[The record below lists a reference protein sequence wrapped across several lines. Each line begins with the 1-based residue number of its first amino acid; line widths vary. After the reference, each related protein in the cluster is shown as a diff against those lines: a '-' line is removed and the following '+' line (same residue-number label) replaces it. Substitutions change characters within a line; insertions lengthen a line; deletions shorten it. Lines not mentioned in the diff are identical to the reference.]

1 MKNKTLII
9 ILIFAL
15 LSSLVTFSNAAEAIE
30 SSTNILVYDGVVSS
44 ITTSIPT
51 RDATIHPAE
60 KMIDGSLTGDNYF
73 KTHNLK
79 DRTDDLVITINLS
92 DVHSIGSVGVYER
105 FATTNCSDS
114 VKIQV
119 GTSSSLATVISGGSL
134 KSGGNGAAVRNHYV
148 FDKAYQG
155 DTIVITF
162 SGGKGGKDE
171 IYSQYE
177 IYEIE
182 AYENLKIEGNILA
195 SHTKDITASIKM
207 SHPTIHPPSK
217 MVDGSFSGDD
227 YYKSIN
233 SSDDNTDLV
242 VTIKLDKI
250 CLIGQIKVFERYIAS
265 YGVCSDSVTIKIGV
279 GTNMTTAVSDGALS
293 TGRSYSAVES
303 VFNIIPRAYGDTI
316 EITFEGTED
325 RGTSGEC
332 TYQIF
337 EIEAYSD
344 TESELYMC
352 KNSPR
357 ARVNGYVRHID
368 ETNVDVVPEI
378 VDSTF
383 MAPASFLAD
392 SLNLEFSGSPH
403 EAKISD
409 TNKSVIFTSGS
420 STCSSSSGSM
430 IMSAVPYTKHG
441 LLYVPA
447 YALCDAMGIKYE
459 SDDCGLF
466 LAGDFAVI
474 DWNNLDQFTLIT
486 EKLRDVVY
494 GENPLP
500 SDVIE
505 RLKVQNPDNQHP
517 RLLIPQ
523 GMSVKNL
530 RTRIQYEPYKTWSE
544 EIIAR
549 ADSYILDKEKKPF
562 EYVIPDGIR
571 LLNVSERA
579 MKYIGDIAFA
589 YLITG
594 DTHYADEAIDIMM
607 TVCAFPDWNPKH
619 FLDVGKMSAA
629 VALGYDWCYDR
640 LTPSQKETVK
650 NTLIDYA
657 LRPVMEDYNE
667 LPRNRTYYW
676 SSSESSAY
684 PNNWIAVCAG
694 GTTMAALAI
703 GDEELGDFTEAGNVI
718 TEGMDRLK
726 DLLDT
731 YLPDGGFLDGTTYW
745 RFAMEYIG
753 YHVGSMRSALG
764 TDYNISNA
772 PGLHITFEWIEKLT
786 GPTGPFNFDTSDDE
800 YVDSP
805 EFILFGEITDNPAY
819 IDFRVNQQINNEGI
833 APHYKDILWYDNTVD
848 HENKKLPLDFNSRGA
863 TNVYVTG
870 AGYDED
876 DAWAAMYA
884 GYRKKAVKAMQD
896 FDGTFVFDMMGTRWA
911 LDYGGEKQT
920 YYNTGYSFTDYYICR
935 AEGHNTIILTEGDE
949 HDHDPYACGR
959 LERTESNDRSSFAVY
974 DLTDQLDDKGA
985 SLWRRGM
992 MMDRITQKITIQD
1005 QLEIEDGDS
1014 MFYWFMHTKAEIE
1027 LADDGKSAVLTIG
1040 NKQIQARLITDDESL
1055 VFTVMAAEPLPG
1067 SPNPEEQ
1074 KSTEGTRK
1082 LAVYSPSV
1090 SSVNMAVEFV
1100 PLHNGTT
1107 DVKTEPLT
1115 SMDSWSL
1122 KEKPGVIIKNSY
1134 SENNG
1139 SGEYSYGETV
1149 TIDAGT
1155 KDNATFSHWE
1165 AEGITLEDPTS
1176 PTVTFSMPANS
1187 VTLTAK
1193 WQGLDFFDFN
1203 FDNWTSAEDFINSD
1217 GESTGYGWQS
1227 GYVPYSASLY
1237 TDPTRTGQGLKV
1249 TTSADS
1255 PRNHSRLYVYPEGQA
1270 AFGDYVLWTE
1280 ISVKF
1285 EDRFVGFG
1293 WDHTKGTA
1301 PIRIGTDG
1309 VVYYFGSVGKSTHA
1323 NNGFSLGYQL
1333 ELGKWY
1339 HISLA
1344 MDCANAKAG
1353 DGGPIH
1359 LWINGKKLCNGEP
1372 KYTNSSFK
1380 KEENN
1385 FNYIR
1390 FVVESPDDGYA
1401 NVCIDNFKFYT
1412 TESVDTHATEDFEGA
1427 RLSSDEYFVDRDKV
1441 YVPKGTT
1448 ASQFIS
1454 GVSVPGTK
1462 LAKGDVLLSENDTLT
1477 TGTTVYSNADN
1488 GIGFLNYEIVADI
1501 SCSLISDTIY
1511 QSNDK
1516 FSIDCV
1522 NLKNEPTK
1530 AQIFVATYDDA
1541 ELLQFSQPREII
1553 LPPGK
1558 SEIDSVDISF
1568 VEEGKNYKVFIWDK
1582 LSKAVPLCVNA
1593 EFTKK

>member
-1 MKNKTLII
+1 MKNKVLIMV
-9 ILIFAL
+9 LIFAM
-15 LSSLVTFSNAAEAIE
+15 LSSLVVFPDAAVATG

-51 RDATIHPAE
+51 RNAVYHSAE
-60 KMIDGSLTGDNYF
+60 KMIDGSLVGDNYF
-73 KTHNLK
+73 KTDNSK
-79 DRTDDLVITINLS
+79 DRTDDLVITIKLS
-92 DVHSIGSVGVYER
+92 DVHSIDAVSIYER
-105 FATTNCSDS
+105 FVTTVCSDS

-119 GTSSSLATVISGGSL
+119 GTSSSLATAISHGSL
-134 KSGGNGAAVRNHYV
+134 NSGGNGAAVRNHYV

-155 DTIVITF
+155 DTIVVTF
-162 SGGKGGKDE
+162 LGGKGGKDE

-182 AYENLKIEGNILA
+182 VYEDLKIDGNILA
-195 SHTKDITASIKM
+195 SHTKEITASIKN
-207 SHPTIHPPSK
+207 SHPTYHPPLK

-233 SSDDNTDLV
+233 TSDDNTDLV
-242 VTIKLDKI
+242 ITIKLDKI

-265 YGVCSDSVTIKIGV
+265 YGVCSDSVTIKIGD
-279 GTNMTTAVSDGALS
+279 GTNMTTVVSGGTLS

-303 VFNIIPRAYGDTI
+303 VFNIVPRAYGDTI
-316 EITFEGTED
+316 EIIFAGTED

-332 TYQIF
+332 TYQIY

-357 ARVNGYVRHID
+357 ARVNGYVCYID
-368 ETNVDVVPEI
+368 ETNADVMPEI
-378 VDSTF
+378 VDYTF

-392 SLNLEFSGSPH
+392 ALNLKFSGSPD
-403 EAKISD
+403 EATISGEH
-409 TNKSVIFTSGS
+409 KSVTFTSGIN
-420 STCSSSSGSM
+420 TCSSSSGN
-430 IMSAVPYTKHG
+430 IVMSAVPYTKHG
-441 LLYVPA
+441 HLYIPA
-447 YALCDAMGIKYE
+447 YALCEAMDIGYE

-474 DWNNLDQFTLIT
+474 DWNNLEQFKLIT

-494 GENPLP
+494 GEIPLP
-500 SDVIE
+500 SDVIA
-505 RLKVQNPDNQHP
+505 RLKVKNPNNQHP

-523 GMSVKNL
+523 GMSVKDL
-530 RTRIQYEPYKTWSE
+530 RTRIKYEPYKTWSE
-544 EIIAR
+544 TIIAG
-549 ADSYILDKEKKPF
+549 ADSYIADKEENPF

-571 LLNVSERA
+571 LYNVSERA
-579 MKYIGDIAFA
+579 MNYIGDIAFT
-589 YLITG
+589 YLMTG
-594 DTHYADEAIDIMM
+594 DIRYADEAIDIMM

-619 FLDVGKMSAA
+619 FLDVGKMASA

-640 LTPSQKETVK
+640 LTPIQKETIK
-650 NTLIDYA
+650 KTLVDYA
-657 LRPVMEDYNE
+657 LKPVMEDYNE
-667 LPRNRTYYW
+667 LPRTRTYYW
-676 SSSESSAY
+676 SSSTSLAY
-684 PNNWIAVCAG
+684 PNNWIAVCAS

-703 GDEELGDFTEAGNVI
+703 GDEDLGDFTEAGNVV

-731 YLPDGGFLDGTTYW
+731 YLPDGGFLDGTSYW

-753 YHVGSMRSALG
+753 FYVGSMRSALG

-772 PGLHITFEWIEKLT
+772 PGLNITFEWIEKLT
-786 GPTGPFNFDTSDDE
+786 GPTGPFNFDTSGDE

-819 IDFRVNQQINNEGI
+819 IDFRVNQQINNKGI

-848 HENKKLPLDFNSRGA
+848 HENLKLPLDFHSRGA
-863 TNVYVTG
+863 TNVYVTRS
-870 AGYDED
+870 GYDKD

-884 GYRKKAVKAMQD
+884 GYRKKAVSAMQD
-896 FDGTFVFDMMGTRWA
+896 FDGTFVFDMLGTRWA

-920 YYNTGYSFTDYYICR
+920 YYNTGYAFTDYYICR

-949 HDHDPYACGR
+949 HDHDPYACGI
-959 LERTESNDRSSFAVY
+959 LERSESNERSSYAVY

-992 MMDRITQKITIQD
+992 MMDRITQKITVQD

-1014 MFYWFMHTKAEIE
+1014 MFYWFMHTKAEIN
-1027 LADDGKSAVLTIG
+1027 LADDGKSAILTIG
-1040 NKQIQARLITDDESL
+1040 KKQIQARLITDNESL

-1067 SPNPEEQ
+1067 SPNPEVQ
-1074 KSTEGTRK
+1074 HSTEGTRK

-1100 PLHNGTT
+1100 PLYNGTT

-1122 KEKPGVIIKNSY
+1122 KEKSGVKVRNSY

-1176 PTVTFSMPANS
+1176 PTLTFSMPANS

-1203 FDNWTSAEDFINSD
+1203 FDNWTSATDFTDSD
-1217 GESTGYGWQS
+1217 GKSTGYGWQS
-1227 GYVPYSASLY
+1227 DYAPYSADLY
-1237 TDPTRTGQGLKV
+1237 TDPIRLSQGLKI

-1255 PRNHSRLYVYPEGQA
+1255 THNHSRLYVYPEGQT

-1285 EDRFVGFG
+1285 EDQFVGFG
-1293 WDHTKGTA
+1293 WDHTRGTA

-1333 ELGKWY
+1333 EFGKWY
-1339 HISLA
+1339 HIVLA
-1344 MDCANAKAG
+1344 MDCANAPAG

-1359 LWINGKKLCNGEP
+1359 LWINGKKICNGEP
-1372 KYTNSSFK
+1372 KYTNSNFK
-1380 KEENN
+1380 KEDNN
-1385 FNYIR
+1385 FNYLR
-1390 FVVESPDDGYA
+1390 FVVESPDEGYA

-1412 TESVDTHATEDFEGA
+1412 TESIDTHATDNFEAA
-1427 RLSSDEYFVDRDKV
+1427 RLSSDEYFVDLNKV
-1441 YVPKGTT
+1441 YVPMGTT
-1448 ASQFIS
+1448 ASQFLS
-1454 GVSVPGTK
+1454 SVSLPGTK
-1462 LAKGDVLLSENDTLT
+1462 LLKGNVTLSGNDILT

-1488 GIGFLNYEIVADI
+1488 GIGFLSYEIVADI
-1501 SCSLISDTIY
+1501 SCSLIADTIY

-1516 FSIDCV
+1516 FSIDCI

-1530 AQIFVATYDDA
+1530 AQIFVATYDGA
-1541 ELLQFSQPREII
+1541 KLIQVSQPKKIT
-1553 LPPGK
+1553 LPSGRT
-1558 SEIDSVDISF
+1558 EIDSVDTSF
-1568 VEEGKNYKVFIWDK
+1568 VEEGKNYKVFIWDD
-1582 LSKAVPLCVNA
+1582 LCTAAPLCVNA

>member
-1 MKNKTLII
+1 MKNKVLIMV
-9 ILIFAL
+9 LIFAM
-15 LSSLVTFSNAAEAIE
+15 LSSLVVFPDAAVATG

-51 RDATIHPAE
+51 RNAVYHSAE
-60 KMIDGSLTGDNYF
+60 KMIDGSLVGDNYF
-73 KTHNLK
+73 KTDNSK
-79 DRTDDLVITINLS
+79 DRTDDLVITIKLS
-92 DVHSIGSVGVYER
+92 DVHSIVEVSIYER
-105 FATTNCSDS
+105 FVTTVCSDS

-119 GTSSSLATVISGGSL
+119 GTSSSLATAISHGSL
-134 KSGGNGAAVRNHYV
+134 NSGGNGAAVRNHYV

-155 DTIVITF
+155 DTIVVTL
-162 SGGKGGKDE
+162 SGGKGGKDA

-182 AYENLKIEGNILA
+182 AYEDLKIDGNILA
-195 SHTKDITASIKM
+195 THTKDITASIKN
-207 SHPTIHPPSK
+207 SHPTYHPPLK

-233 SSDDNTDLV
+233 TSDDNTDLV

-250 CLIGQIKVFERYIAS
+250 CLIGQIKIYERYIAS
-265 YGVCSDSVTIKIGV
+265 YGVCSDSVTIKIGD
-279 GTNMTTAVSDGALS
+279 GTNMTTAVTGGTLN
-293 TGRSYSAVES
+293 TGRTYAAVES
-303 VFNIIPRAYGDTI
+303 VFNIVPRAYGDTI
-316 EITFEGTED
+316 EIIFAGTED

-332 TYQIF
+332 TYQIY

-357 ARVNGYVRHID
+357 ARVNGDVRYID
-368 ETNVDVVPEI
+368 ETNTDVVAEF

-383 MAPASFLAD
+383 MVPASFLAD
-392 SLNLEFSGSPH
+392 SLKLDFSGGS
-403 EAKISD
+403 ANATISGN
-409 TNKSVIFTSGS
+409 NKSVTFTSGS
-420 STCSSSSGSM
+420 SICSSSSGN
-430 IMSAVPYTKHG
+430 ITMSAASYTKHG
-441 LLYVPA
+441 HLYIPA
-447 YALCDAMGIKYE
+447 YALCEAMDIGYE

-474 DWNNLDQFTLIT
+474 DWNNLEQFKLIT

-494 GENPLP
+494 GEIPLP
-500 SDVIE
+500 SDVIA
-505 RLKVQNPDNQHP
+505 RLKEQNPNNQHP

-523 GMSVKNL
+523 GMSVKDL
-530 RTRIQYEPYKTWSE
+530 RTRIQYEPYKTWAE

-549 ADSYILDKEKKPF
+549 ADSYIADKEKNPF

-571 LLNVSERA
+571 LYNVSERA
-579 MKYIGDIAFA
+579 MNYIGDIAFT
-589 YLITG
+589 YLMTG
-594 DTHYADEAIDIMM
+594 DTRYADEAIDIMM

-619 FLDVGKMSAA
+619 FLDVGKMASA

-640 LTPSQKETVK
+640 LTLIQKETIK
-650 NTLIDYA
+650 KTLVDYA
-657 LRPVMEDYNE
+657 LKPVMEDYNE
-667 LPRNRTYYW
+667 LPRTRTYYW
-676 SSSESSAY
+676 SSSTSLAY
-684 PNNWIAVCAG
+684 PNNWIAVCAS

-703 GDEELGDFTEAGNVI
+703 GDEDLGDFTEAGNVV

-731 YLPDGGFLDGTTYW
+731 YLPDGGFLDGTSYW

-753 YHVGSMRSALG
+753 FYVGSMRSALG

-772 PGLHITFEWIEKLT
+772 PGLNITFEWIEKLT
-786 GPTGPFNFDTSDDE
+786 GPTGPFNFDTSGDE
-800 YVDSP
+800 YVDSS

-819 IDFRVNQQINNEGI
+819 IDFRVNQQINNKGI

-848 HENKKLPLDFNSRGA
+848 HENLKLPLDFHSRGA
-863 TNVYVTG
+863 TNVYITRS
-870 AGYDED
+870 GYDKD

-884 GYRKKAVKAMQD
+884 GYRKKAVSAMQD
-896 FDGTFVFDMMGTRWA
+896 FDGTFVFDMLGTRWA

-920 YYNTGYSFTDYYICR
+920 YYNTGYAFTDYYICR
-935 AEGHNTIILTEGDE
+935 AEGHNTIILTEGDD
-949 HDHDPYACGR
+949 HDHDPYACGK
-959 LERTESNDRSSFAVY
+959 LERSESNERSSFAVY

-992 MMDRITQKITIQD
+992 MMDRVTQKITVQD

-1014 MFYWFMHTKAEIE
+1014 MFYWFMHTKAEID
-1027 LADDGKSAVLTIG
+1027 LSDDGKSAVLTIG
-1040 NKQIQARLITDDESL
+1040 DKQIQARLITDDESL
-1055 VFTVMAAEPLPG
+1055 EFTIMDAKPLPG
-1067 SPNPEEQ
+1067 SPNPDEQ
-1074 KSTEGTRK
+1074 MSTEGTRK

-1100 PLHNGTT
+1100 PLCNGIT
-1107 DVKTEPLT
+1107 DVKPEPLT

-1122 KEKPGVIIKNSY
+1122 KEKSGVRIKGSY

-1139 SGEYSYGETV
+1139 SGEYSYGEIV

-1176 PTVTFSMPANS
+1176 PTLTFSMPANS

-1203 FDNWTSAEDFINSD
+1203 FDNWTSATDFTNSD
-1217 GESTGYGWQS
+1217 GESTGYVWHPD
-1227 GYVPYSASLY
+1227 YAPYSTDLY
-1237 TDPTRTGQGLKV
+1237 TDPIRLSQGLKI

-1255 PRNHSRLYVYPEGQA
+1255 THNHSRLYVYPEGQT

-1293 WDHTKGTA
+1293 WDHTRGTA

-1309 VVYYFGSVGKSTHA
+1309 MIYYFASVGKSTHE
-1323 NNGFSLGYQL
+1323 NNGFPLGYQL

-1339 HISLA
+1339 HIALA

-1353 DGGPIH
+1353 DGGPIY
-1359 LWINGKKLCNGEP
+1359 LWINGKKICNGEP

-1390 FVVESPDDGYA
+1390 FVVESPDEGYA

-1412 TESVDTHATEDFEGA
+1412 TDTIDTHASEDFEAA
-1427 RLSSDEYFVDRDKV
+1427 RLSSDEYFVDLNKV
-1441 YVPKGTT
+1441 YVPMGTT
-1448 ASQFIS
+1448 ASQFLS
-1454 GVSVPGTK
+1454 SVSLPGTK
-1462 LAKGDVLLSENDTLT
+1462 LLKGNVTLSGNDILT

-1488 GIGFLNYEIVADI
+1488 GIGFLSYEIVAGG
-1501 SCSLISDTIY
+1501 SCLLVADTIY
-1511 QSNDK
+1511 QNNNK
-1516 FSIDCV
+1516 ISIDCI
-1522 NLKNEPTK
+1522 NLKDEPING
-1530 AQIFVATYDDA
+1530 QIFVATYDGTK
-1541 ELLQFSQPREII
+1541 LLQVSQPRGIT
-1553 LPPGK
+1553 LPTGR
-1558 SEIDSVDISF
+1558 SEIDFVDISF

-1582 LSKAVPLCVNA
+1582 LCTAGPLCVNA
-1593 EFTKK
+1593 EFTKR